1 MTDRFPLIA
10 NPTSK
15 QIEELASGDNLN
27 LQGSGIV
34 GATTITATNFVGN
47 IQGLSLIH
55 I

>member
-27 LQGSGIV
+27 LQNKYDELKNSKK
-34 GATTITATNFVGN
+34 
-47 IQGLSLIH
+47 LEK
-55 I
+55 